1 MTGETQDFLVLGINH
16 NTAPVLIREKV
27 SFPGNQ
33 DGSITR
39 LLVQTQDVV
48 ECIILSTCNR
58 SEIIAV
64 VADADSSA
72 ENLINRISEI
82 HGVNRELIRPYFYVK
97 KGPEAVEHL
106 FRVTSSLD
114 SMVLGEPQIVGQVK
128 EAFRRDAAA
137 NTTGPLLN
145 RLLHR
150 AFFTAKRVRTETGI
164 ALSAV
169 SVAYVAVELAKKILG
184 KLEQREALLIGAG
197 EMAELTARH
206 LTNVVKKPIRI
217 INRTFE
223 NACILASQFEGSP
236 ESMENLGEA
245 LSSADVVISSTG
257 SCDPIIQFSQMKAV
271 MRRRRHRPIFMIDIA
286 IPRDIE
292 SEVNDLDGVYLYNI
306 DDLQAVVDE
315 NIGERR
321 IEAQKAGRIVDQEVR
336 KFMNWT
342 TSLEWAPTIVALKEK
357 FEEIRINEITKMNG
371 KLGSLSAAERESIE
385 ILTKAIINKIAHG
398 PISFMKQSIKTKKIN
413 QHVDFVQRVFDLDE
427 FVAGTEQEE
436 IETPNY
442 ELDHRN

>member
-1 MTGETQDFLVLGINH
+1 MIRPTYDFLVLGINH

-33 DGSITR
+33 DGAITR
-39 LLVQTQDVV
+39 FLIQTGDLL

-64 VADADSSA
+64 TNDLESSS
-72 ENLINRISEI
+72 ENLIHLVSEI
-82 HGVNRELIRPYFYVK
+82 HGLNKELIRPYFYIK
-97 KGPEAVEHL
+97 KGPDAVRHL

-128 EAFRRDAAA
+128 DAFRRDAAA

-145 RLLHR
+145 RLMHR
-150 AFFTAKRVRTETGI
+150 AFFTAKRVRTETGV

-184 KLEQREALLIGAG
+184 ELEQRQALLIGAG
-197 EMAELTARH
+197 EMAELTARY
-206 LTNVVKKPIRI
+206 LANVVKKPMKI

-223 NACILASQFEGSP
+223 NACVLASQFDGSA
-236 ESMENLGEA
+236 ESMEKLDDA
-245 LSSADVVISSTG
+245 LAMADVVISSTG
-257 SCDPIIQFSQMKAV
+257 SCDPIIRFQEMKKV

-292 SEVNDLDGVYLYNI
+292 PEINDLDGVYLYNI
-306 DDLQAVVDE
+306 DDLQSVVDE

-321 IEAQKAGRIVDQEVR
+321 LEAEKADRIVDQEVN
-336 KFMNWT
+336 KFINWT
-342 TSLEWAPTIVALKEK
+342 KSLEWAPTIVALKEK
-357 FEEIRINEITKMNG
+357 FEEIRTNEISRMNG
-371 KLGSLSAAERESIE
+371 KLGPLSDAEKDAIE

-413 QHVDFVQRVFDLDE
+413 QHVDFVQRVFGLDE
-427 FVAGTEQEE
+427 FVSGTEPKEVKTSE
-436 IETPNY
+436 YET
-442 ELDHRN
+442 DHRN

>member
-1 MTGETQDFLVLGINH
+1 MNRTSYDFLVLGINH
-16 NTAPVLIREKV
+16 NTAPVFIREKV
-27 SFPGNQ
+27 SFPGNN
-33 DGSITR
+33 DGAITR
-39 LLVQTQDVV
+39 FLLQCGSLV
-48 ECIILSTCNR
+48 ECIVLSTCNR

-64 VADADSSA
+64 TTDVGSA
-72 ENLINRISEI
+72 VEKLMDLVSEI
-82 HGVNRELIRPYFYVK
+82 HGLNSELIRPYFYIK
-97 KGPEAVEHL
+97 SGPEAVGHL

-145 RLLHR
+145 RLMHR

-169 SVAYVAVELAKKILG
+169 SIAYVAVELAKKILG
-184 KLEQREALLIGAG
+184 KLEHRQALLIGAG

-206 LTNVVKKPIRI
+206 LSNVVKKPIKI

-223 NACILASQFEGSP
+223 NACSLASQFDGSA
-236 ESMENLGEA
+236 ESMEKLDDSLA
-245 LSSADVVISSTG
+245 VADVVISSTG
-257 SCDPIIQFSQMKAV
+257 SCDPIIKYSEMKAV

-292 SEVNDLDGVYLYNI
+292 PEVNDLDGVYLYNI
-306 DDLQAVVDE
+306 DDLQSVVDE

-321 IEAQKAGRIVDQEVR
+321 LEAQKASHIVDQEVK
-336 KFMNWT
+336 KFLNWT
-342 TSLEWAPTIVALKEK
+342 RSLEWAPTIVALKEK
-357 FEEIRINEITKMNG
+357 FEEIRTSEMSRMNG
-371 KLGSLSAAERESIE
+371 KLSSLSDAERESIE

-398 PISFMKQSIKTKKIN
+398 PISFMKHSIKSRKSN
-413 QHVDFVQRVFDLDE
+413 QHVDFVQRVFNLDQ
-427 FVAGTEQEE
+427 FISDAGSEE
-436 IETPNY
+436 IKTSDY
-442 ELDHRN
+442 EIDHRN